1 VQARAARRARAAH
14 GHLVLSHLALNDL
27 VLNPHS
33 LEVAMPITSRYLF
46 TASMDVEPAKEAL
59 FNEVYDRE
67 HVPTIL
73 KVPGV
78 VSALRFKRRPLEM
91 IIGGERK
98 TIVIEGEP
106 SYTALYELESPSV
119 LVSPEFAK
127 AVELGRWP
135 AEVRPFTK
143 TRKHFMWERI

>member
-1 VQARAARRARAAH
+1 
-14 GHLVLSHLALNDL
+14 
-27 VLNPHS
+27 
-33 LEVAMPITSRYLF
+33 MPTTSRYLF

-91 IIGGERK
+91 ILGGERK
-98 TIVIEGEP
+98 RIVIEGEP
-106 SYTALYELESPSV
+106 TYTALYELESPSV

-135 AEVRPFTK
+135 GEVRPFTK
-143 TRKHFMWERI
+143 NRKHFMWERI

>member
-1 VQARAARRARAAH
+1 
-14 GHLVLSHLALNDL
+14 
-27 VLNPHS
+27 
-33 LEVAMPITSRYLF
+33 MPITSRYLF
-46 TASMDVEPAKEAL
+46 TASMDVEAAKEAL

-91 IIGGERK
+91 VIGGERK
-98 TIVIEGEP
+98 KIVIEGEP
-106 SYTALYELESPSV
+106 TYTALYELESPAV

-135 AEVRPFTK
+135 GEVRPFTK
-143 TRKHFMWERI
+143 NRKHFMWERI

>member
-1 VQARAARRARAAH
+1 MT
-14 GHLVLSHLALNDL
+14 
-27 VLNPHS
+27 
-33 LEVAMPITSRYLF
+33 MPITSHYLF

-98 TIVIEGEP
+98 RIVIEGEP
-106 SYTALYELESPSV
+106 TYTALYELQNPSV

-135 AEVRPFTK
+135 GEVRPFTK
-143 TRKHFMWERI
+143 NRKHFMWERI